1 MAIAV
6 APNGARR
13 SKADHPALPLSPA
26 ELAREAAACLER
38 GAAMLHLHVRD
49 RDGRHLLDAGA
60 YGEATRAIRAAVGHR
75 LVVQVTTEAVGLYRP
90 DQQVALVEAVR
101 PEAASLALREL
112 APETG
117 DEPRL
122 VELLGW
128 MARERIA
135 AQVILYDAADTAR
148 LAALRDAG
156 RLPDSGWSALCV
168 LGRYATGQ
176 RARPDEL
183 LPFLAAAGDP
193 QSPWMLCAFG
203 PDEAACACAAA
214 LLGGDVRVGFEN
226 NLHRPDGSLA
236 ASNAD
241 LVEDVAA
248 PLARFGRELLTAD
261 ALRARWLA

>member
-38 GAAMLHLHVRD
+38 GAAMLRLHVRD

-60 YGEATRAIRAAVGHR
+60 YGEASRAIRAAVGQR

-112 APETG
+112 APETS

-148 LAALRDAG
+148 LAALRGRRPAAQAAGARSTCSAATPPASGTAG
-156 RLPDSGWSALCV
+156 R
-168 LGRYATGQ
+168 
-176 RARPDEL
+176 
-183 LPFLAAAGDP
+183 AAAVPRAADDHRR
-193 QSPWMLCAFG
+193 PWMLCAFG

-236 ASNAD
+236 NGNAD

-248 PLARFGRELLTAD
+248 PSPGSAASC
-261 ALRARWLA
+261 